1 MVAPV
6 DLVFD
11 AVLVGITAT
20 LLFAYVSFARM
31 NSEVRRAR
39 LFIMADRI
47 NRFLLGFILGFVGF
61 LVTLLLTAA
70 GVLVPTA
77 VSYPVF
83 FVSIGAILY
92 GAVEVVLISHPI
104 REPFAAQL
112 ARQER

>member
-31 NSEVRRAR
+31 NAEVRRAR

-70 GVLVPTA
+70 GAPLPAV

-83 FVSIGAILY
+83 FGSIGAILY

-104 REPFAAQL
+104 REPFAAGL